1 MGRHVQLLRINAM
14 MLNKEFC
21 STSQLHIIPSVLL
34 QPPVIRLYDLHVRL
48 DAAVKSGVQ
57 LLLLEKGPTP
67 EMFRLQFVTKS
78 EARL

>member
-1 MGRHVQLLRINAM
+1 MHARIYICVS
-14 MLNKEFC
+14 L
-21 STSQLHIIPSVLL
+21 SLSSHIS

-57 LLLLEKGPTP
+57 LLLLEKGPDP

-78 EARL
+78 EAKL

>member
-1 MGRHVQLLRINAM
+1 MI
-14 MLNKEFC
+14 
-21 STSQLHIIPSVLL
+21 T

-57 LLLLEKGPTP
+57 LLLLEKGPDP

-78 EARL
+78 EAKL

>member
-1 MGRHVQLLRINAM
+1 M
-14 MLNKEFC
+14 
-21 STSQLHIIPSVLL
+21 HIYNMCVCLSVHI

-57 LLLLEKGPTP
+57 LLLLEKGPDP

-78 EARL
+78 EAKV

>member
-1 MGRHVQLLRINAM
+1 MHAH
-14 MLNKEFC
+14 
-21 STSQLHIIPSVLL
+21 THTHIYIFVSVCLSSFHT

-57 LLLLEKGPTP
+57 LLLLEKGPDP

-78 EARL
+78 EAKL